1 MKRML
6 AITLSLLLILAAFSG
21 CTERRNP
28 SDSAV
33 ESTSEIRSSDLP
45 EVQGH
50 ENVLNEYYAPNYDS
64 QNSFNSVLFMDIL
77 KCDGY
82 YRNGEIDRN
91 YNTDNISCVV
101 NITPES
107 ITDEKNDIALFLV
120 KDGYHCFLMKDQ
132 KIYRYDTTGGYHL
145 QLCLWDYDGNGTKD
159 LVSYHSFGSG
169 IPYLGVSILD
179 LSSMENL
186 SVITRNLLSSGGFSF
201 EFKNGIVYIDGEE
214 LTYSDGQFHC
224 NSFMIGTNE

>member
-64 QNSFNSVLFMDIL
+64 QNSFNSILFMDIL
-77 KCDGY
+77 KRDGY

-132 KIYRYDTTGGYHL
+132 K
-145 QLCLWDYDGNGTKD
+145 
-159 LVSYHSFGSG
+159 
-169 IPYLGVSILD
+169 
-179 LSSMENL
+179 
-186 SVITRNLLSSGGFSF
+186 
-201 EFKNGIVYIDGEE
+201 
-214 LTYSDGQFHC
+214 
-224 NSFMIGTNE
+224 